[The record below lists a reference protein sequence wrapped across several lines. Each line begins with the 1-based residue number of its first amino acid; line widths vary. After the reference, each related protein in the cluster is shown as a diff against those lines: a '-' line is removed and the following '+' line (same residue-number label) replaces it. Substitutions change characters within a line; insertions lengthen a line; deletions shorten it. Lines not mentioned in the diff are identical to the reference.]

1 MLTTRGIEAWDRWL
15 LGLARYT
22 STASKDPSTKVGSVI
37 ARPDHSIV
45 SLGFNGFPKG
55 MPDDPAL
62 YENREQKYSRVIHA
76 EMNALMFAGERLDGC
91 TAYTWPMA
99 PCDRCCVHLLQKGIR
114 RFVFPGTVPERWRE
128 ARDKTIRYL
137 TEAGGTFG
145 MYDEKEET

>member
-55 MPDDPAL
+55 MPDTLEL
-62 YENREQKYSRVIHA
+62 YADREQKYSRVIHA

-91 TAYTWPMA
+91 TVYTWPMA

-114 RFVFPGTVPERWRE
+114 RFVFPQNVPERWRA
-128 ARDKTIRYL
+128 AREKSILYL
-137 TEAGGTFG
+137 MEVGARFEL
-145 MYDEKEET
+145 YDLEEE